1 MNDNYEQEYSP
12 DDIYALIWRADL
24 DDEEFDPAEFEARVP
39 QLMDWLADLS
49 EKGHLVACGGGG
61 FENQA
66 GGLTLIRASS
76 PEEAL
81 DLSDGSPM
89 NEIGTTEVM
98 FWDVYYADLQEFR
111 NVDRSDENG
120 HDS

>member
-12 DDIYALIWRADL
+12 DDISALIWRADL

>member
-24 DDEEFDPAEFEARVP
+24 DDEEFDPAEFEARIP